1 MISLGENSKCLALAV
16 LVVSGHPRAR
26 LEAVM
31 STSAEALP
39 WPPRDVG
46 EGIQVTAKTIRDA
59 EKLLRDIRH
68 HALIDLPLGTVSAVM
83 SRAMATQTET
93 LLPLI
98 DPVDIVDMS
107 IECVEVFLFQ
117 KNTFLEN
124 SCQKVTKFLLPQE
137 VALPGAYC
145 TVTCTARF
153 CSLH

>member
-1 MISLGENSKCLALAV
+1 
-16 LVVSGHPRAR
+16 
-26 LEAVM
+26 
-31 STSAEALP
+31 
-39 WPPRDVG
+39 
-46 EGIQVTAKTIRDA
+46 
-59 EKLLRDIRH
+59 
-68 HALIDLPLGTVSAVM
+68 
-83 SRAMATQTET
+83 MATQTET